1 MKWRRFSRGEPRG
14 GTRTFQQSS
23 APPLWAVTRTRNS
36 GRDARGRGAPF
47 ALKSDH
53 NMARQLRPLVPWS
66 VSARQQSMA
75 PVVAIAKMVAVWSL
89 KKEMPDPDGE
99 IV

>member
-1 MKWRRFSRGEPRG
+1 LREPE
-14 GTRTFQQSS
+14 TPAET
-23 APPLWAVTRTRNS
+23 PVAV
-36 GRDARGRGAPF
+36 GAPF

-75 PVVAIAKMVAVWSL
+75 PVVAIAKLVAVWSL

>member
-1 MKWRRFSRGEPRG
+1 MEMLDWLRPVQNKAARRPF
-14 GTRTFQQSS
+14 GTV
-23 APPLWAVTRTRNS
+23 ARTRNS
-36 GRDARGRGAPF
+36 GRDAGGLGAPF

-75 PVVAIAKMVAVWSL
+75 PVVAIAKLVAVWSL

>member
-1 MKWRRFSRGEPRG
+1 MPSDLIQKAARRPF
-14 GTRTFQQSS
+14 GTV
-23 APPLWAVTRTRNS
+23 ARTRNS
-36 GRDARGRGAPF
+36 GRDARGRGAPL

-75 PVVAIAKMVAVWSL
+75 PVVAIAKLVAVWSL

>member
-1 MKWRRFSRGEPRG
+1 MGQLREPE
-14 GTRTFQQSS
+14 TPAET
-23 APPLWAVTRTRNS
+23 PVAVVP
-36 GRDARGRGAPF
+36 PF

-75 PVVAIAKMVAVWSL
+75 PVVAIAQMVAVWSL